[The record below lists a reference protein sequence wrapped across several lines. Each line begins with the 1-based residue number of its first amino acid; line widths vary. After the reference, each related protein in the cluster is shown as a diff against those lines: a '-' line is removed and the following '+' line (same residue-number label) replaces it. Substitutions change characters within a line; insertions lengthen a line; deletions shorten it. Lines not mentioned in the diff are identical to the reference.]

1 MWSKVLATKYFKP
14 KTDRRMK
21 QVDSAESD
29 VLILCRTKLK
39 STENENS
46 WKKDPETFPENFQTC
61 QNV

>member
-1 MWSKVLATKYFKP
+1 
-14 KTDRRMK
+14 MK